1 MSQVYV
7 ACLASYNNGIL
18 HGEWI
23 DATQDTN
30 DIYEGIAKVLRT
42 SPIPDAEEFAIH
54 DYDDFGAINLG
65 EYESIENVHA
75 IAAALDE
82 WPSAVVAHYH
92 GEGVDAEDLDDHIR
106 DRFIGTAEEE
116 LDEVSA
122 LASYI
127 LSEED
132 WYWDELPKQFETHM
146 GAIAQSEARDRLL
159 SGSTVALYAG
169 RGTWHFLSND

>member
-1 MSQVYV
+1 MSRIYV

-18 HGEWI
+18 HGEWL
-23 DATQDTN
+23 DATQDPD
-30 DIYEGIAKVLRT
+30 DIYEGITQVLKS
-42 SPIPDAEEFAIH
+42 SPIKGAEEFAIH
-54 DYDDFGAINLG
+54 DYDDFGSIRLG

-82 WPSAVVAHYH
+82 WPSSVVAHYH
-92 GEGVDAEDLDDHIR
+92 AEGVDAEDLDDHIR

-127 LSEED
+127 LTEED
-132 WYWDELPKQFETHM
+132 WFWDELPERFRTHSS
-146 GAIAQSEARDRLL
+146 AIARSEARDRLL
-159 SGSTVALYAG
+159 SGSTFAIYAG
-169 RGTWHFLSND
+169 AGTWHFMSND